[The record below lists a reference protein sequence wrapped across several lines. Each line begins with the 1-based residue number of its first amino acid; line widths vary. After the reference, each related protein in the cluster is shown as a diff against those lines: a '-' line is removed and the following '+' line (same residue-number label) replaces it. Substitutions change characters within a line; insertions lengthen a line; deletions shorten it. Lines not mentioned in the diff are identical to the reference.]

1 MEGTFHLTQHHL
13 IFRYVRPPRDGQPI
27 DPSKDPEYL
36 ESWFTYPMISFCTY
50 RPPHPGSRQSPTI
63 RLRFRDFVFIALHF
77 VEERAARD
85 VYDSIKSLSCRRGK
99 VEKLPAFTY
108 QPSKGSPE
116 EKIDGWTV
124 YDPRKEFKRMG
135 ISAKDTDKG
144 WRISTI
150 NHDYKVRCFTGTF
163 ERSNDFS

>member
-1 MEGTFHLTQHHL
+1 MEE
-13 IFRYVRPPRDGQPI
+13 
-27 DPSKDPEYL
+27 K
-36 ESWFTYPMISFCTY
+36 
-50 RPPHPGSRQSPTI
+50 
-63 RLRFRDFVFIALHF
+63 
-77 VEERAARD
+77 AARD
-85 VYDSIKSLSCRRGK
+85 VYDSIKSLTCRRGK

-116 EKIDGWTV
+116 EKLNGWAF

-150 NHDYKVRCFTGTF
+150 NSDYKVCRFEHVPNTVTHYFTTD
-163 ERSNDFS
+163 STLPPTPLY